1 MMNLWT
7 WGAEQPIPVSPEADL
22 RVIGYED
29 AFRNSEAPFQWEERT
44 SESGRTYTVKV
55 YDPEAYTADFMFR
68 SDESGR
74 LMRWGVRIA
83 DGRLVSRDAI
93 FRMRFPAA
101 WSELRAK
108 WAKLRG
114 EKREEAIASAL
125 WERLSREEQGEL
137 IAGAR
142 LDEYVDARG
151 LNQSLADAGRDLR
164 ASGNILGWVGVDRD
178 NMRDA
183 YATRFLGG
191 PIGSTLWLAAPWAMF
206 LSFKD
211 ALRGM
216 TRASYAVE
224 DLPLFDSFVSLGK
237 HGERV
242 AQYGAARWW
251 GDAGEFFANSPLRSE
266 EARSVLRAIERRLGG
281 PTMADEVR
289 QPWGNAR
296 VVTVE
301 DRRATHAREAQRM
314 ERLDPA
320 WRAEAKRSPGALHE
334 VLRYAHGFSRGLERR

>member
-7 WGAEQPIPVSPEADL
+7 WGAEQPIPVLPEVDL

-29 AFRNSEAPFQWEERT
+29 AFRNSEAPFHWEERT

-101 WSELRAK
+101 WAELRSRL
-108 WAKLRG
+108 AKLRG
-114 EKREEAIASAL
+114 EKREEAIAAAL
-125 WERLSREEQGEL
+125 WERLSREEQGAL
-137 IAGAR
+137 VAGAR

-151 LNQSLADAGRDLR
+151 VNQSLADANRDLR
-164 ASGNILGWVGVDRD
+164 ASGSILGWVGVGTD

-183 YATRFLGG
+183 YATRLLGG
-191 PIGSTLWLAAPWAMF
+191 PIGSTPWRAASWTMF

-216 TRASYAVE
+216 TRTSYAVE
-224 DLPLFDSFVSLGK
+224 DLPLFDPFVSLGQ

-242 AQYGAARWW
+242 VQLGAAPWW
-251 GDAGEFFANSPLRSE
+251 GDAQEFFANSQLRSE
-266 EARSVLRAIERRLGG
+266 EARSILHAIERRLGG
-281 PTMADEVR
+281 PVVADEVR

-296 VVTVE
+296 AVTAE

-320 WRAEAKRSPGALHE
+320 WRAEAKRSPGTLHE
-334 VLRYAHGFSRGLERR
+334 VLRYAYWLSTRIERR